1 MGQPYY
7 LLFDP
12 VICLLDFHVFL
23 CFTDPDKKKK
33 ERMKKEIRQI
43 QAEGNNIWK
52 LMRMGRE
59 NSHHGTVVVC
69 CHLLADCGNRLSRVT
84 LQTVDCKCCW
94 GYFLVSRLPLC

>member
-1 MGQPYY
+1 
-7 LLFDP
+7 
-12 VICLLDFHVFL
+12 
-23 CFTDPDKKKK
+23 
-33 ERMKKEIRQI
+33 MKKEIRQI

-52 LMRMGRE
+52 LMRMGKE